1 MDIVKF
7 RWPELL
13 MILVFHACA
22 LFLFGDI
29 EVPQTPDEQQQ
40 FSGAQFLL
48 GMGVAALGIISQ
60 MMLWGFLRTI
70 AVSQAQPIPPGQ
82 LLVAGRWYFWKLF
95 AFQININAANDPG
108 GLCAAGCA
116 DIVFY
121 GSAAMNNAPAWVQI
135 VSLLTAWVIFLK
147 PFYFVPAVVLAKDI
161 SPLESV
167 RAIRLLNLWEMKAFL
182 SIAVVFFVAVGA
194 VESLSGLVHRGDLLY
209 YPLLAVQSIVMS
221 IGVIAI
227 FLSAMLECC
236 GGFPNPPGSK
246 RKAKTMSP
254 DFHGKF
260 IVLDGPDGCGKT
272 TQQKLLSEWIQGC
285 GAEAV
290 CFRDPGTTAIGE
302 QIRTIL
308 LDPAHTAMGDNVEVL
323 LYMAARAQLWKECI
337 AQALKTGAC
346 VLMDR
351 WLSSTCA
358 YQGRA
363 GGFGVEKVVRI
374 AEESLERVWPDAT
387 IILDVDTQTA
397 AARMNRP
404 LDRMEQKGGGY
415 HQRVREGFLE
425 LCDHYSGI
433 FKVDATRCAVE
444 VQNHIRVI
452 LEGCFGGRAK

>member
-1 MDIVKF
+1 MKIMDIVKS

-82 LLVAGRWYFWKLF
+82 LLVTGRWYFWKLF
-95 AFQININAANDPG
+95 AFQIILMLLLILVASV
-108 GLCAAGCA
+108 LQ
-116 DIVFY
+116 VVLTLSFY

-227 FLSAMLECC
+227 FLSAMLE
-236 GGFPNPPGSK
+236 
-246 RKAKTMSP
+246 
-254 DFHGKF
+254 
-260 IVLDGPDGCGKT
+260 VLWRIPKPSR
-272 TQQKLLSEWIQGC
+272 QQTE
-285 GAEAV
+285 
-290 CFRDPGTTAIGE
+290 GE
-302 QIRTIL
+302 N
-308 LDPAHTAMGDNVEVL
+308 D
-323 LYMAARAQLWKECI
+323 
-337 AQALKTGAC
+337 
-346 VLMDR
+346 
-351 WLSSTCA
+351 
-358 YQGRA
+358 
-363 GGFGVEKVVRI
+363 
-374 AEESLERVWPDAT
+374 ES
-387 IILDVDTQTA
+387 
-397 AARMNRP
+397 
-404 LDRMEQKGGGY
+404 
-415 HQRVREGFLE
+415 
-425 LCDHYSGI
+425 
-433 FKVDATRCAVE
+433 
-444 VQNHIRVI
+444 
-452 LEGCFGGRAK
+452 